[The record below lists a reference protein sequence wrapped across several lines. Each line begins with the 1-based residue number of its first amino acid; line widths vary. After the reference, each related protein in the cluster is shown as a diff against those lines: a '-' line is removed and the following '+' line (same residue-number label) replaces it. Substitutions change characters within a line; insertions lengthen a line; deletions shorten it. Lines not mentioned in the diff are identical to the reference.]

1 MERSEAEKRAAELR
15 KEIARHEHLYY
26 VEDRPEISDAEFDDL
41 MRELIRIEAEYP
53 DLITADS
60 PSQRVGGQ
68 PSEEFPTVVH
78 ARAMLSLENAYSLEE
93 LRAWDDRVRR
103 GLKGEEPKYVA
114 ELKIDGLSMAFQY
127 EQGRLTR
134 AATRGDGVRGE
145 DVTTN
150 ARTLRALP
158 LALARPISMEARG
171 EVYLPKSAFARLN
184 REREEA
190 GEALFA
196 NPRNAAAGSMRLL
209 DPRITARRGLNV
221 WLYAIVDAEAA
232 PRSQWEALQELERL
246 GFRVMR
252 ERRLCGSFDEL
263 AAFIDDWR
271 EKRHGLDFETDGVV
285 VKVNEVEQQ
294 ARLGS
299 TAKSPRWAI
308 AYKYPPEEATTVV
321 RDIGVQ
327 VGRTG
332 TLTPVARFDP
342 VHLAGTVVKRATLHN
357 YEDLAR
363 KDVRVGDTVVV
374 MKGGDVIP
382 KVERVLIEKRPQGA
396 APFRMPERCP
406 VCGDPALQE
415 PGEVA
420 VRCVNPSCPAVV
432 RESIRHFC
440 GRKAMNIEGLGEKLI
455 DQLVEAGML
464 SDVASIYDLEA
475 SDLAR
480 LERWGDKSAAN
491 LMAEIAKSK
500 ENDLSRLLF
509 GLGIRHV
516 GEKAARLLARRFR
529 TMEAMRRATEE
540 ELTAVPE
547 IGPNTA
553 AAIRF
558 WFNVPKHR
566 ALLDRLERHGVNMSS
581 AEGAGDAESGP
592 LAGKTVVISG
602 TLPDISR
609 EQAQR
614 LLEAAGARVTS
625 SVSKKTDLLVVGEN
639 AGSKL
644 DKARALGIRVAQW
657 AEVASLLS
665 EDSL

>member
-553 AAIRF
+553 AAVRF
-558 WFNVPKHR
+558 WFSVPKHR

-581 AEGAGDAESGP
+581 AEGAGEAESGP
-592 LAGKTVVISG
+592 LTGKTVVISG

-644 DKARALGIRVAQW
+644 DKARALGIRVARW